1 MSMAHQTS
9 TKGRERRRLM
19 TPTKIFRKSA
29 AAYEVARIVAILFWL
44 PIISMA
50 LAAIYI
56 NW

>member
-1 MSMAHQTS
+1 MAHQTS